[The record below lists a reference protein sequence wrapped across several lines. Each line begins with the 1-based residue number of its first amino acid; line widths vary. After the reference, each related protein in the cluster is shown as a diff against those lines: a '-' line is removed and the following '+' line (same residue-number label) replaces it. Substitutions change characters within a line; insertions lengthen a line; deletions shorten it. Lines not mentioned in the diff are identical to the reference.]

1 MKGAESAGAG
11 QAAGPLPDGTIRDS
25 NRAMLLAACAAE
37 GCPAVD
43 LGIVSDDAARLE
55 AALDAALEARV
66 DVLVTS
72 GAAPRAPH
80 PKPGAR

>member
-1 MKGAESAGAG
+1 
-11 QAAGPLPDGTIRDS
+11 
-25 NRAMLLAACAAE
+25 MLLAACAAE

-55 AALDAALEARV
+55 AALDAALDAGV

-72 GAAPRAPH
+72 GTAPRAPRSA
-80 PKPGAR
+80 PEARCALTSARLPRAA